1 MKRFLLSFGFM
12 VLAALG
18 VQAQNAFEGLIHYSI
33 TYSQDIPG
41 AEGMLPNASENIVS
55 KQRALTRMI
64 GGMQAA
70 MIGDILYDKAT
81 DSIFIINHGSEKIN
95 TVSASEMEDDNDTPK
110 NKVTKA
116 KEKATIMG
124 YKCRLYE
131 VEITEGDQVMK
142 AKYWI
147 TEDFKPATQGKSG
160 ATNASGL
167 DLPGFPMKV
176 ETELPVP
183 GMDGLFMIMT
193 VTKIQPL
200 AELEENVLSIPASYK
215 RESGLPS
222 LMRMGE

>member
-1 MKRFLLSFGFM
+1 MKRILFSIGFM

-18 VQAQNAFEGLIHYSI
+18 MQAQNTFEGLIHYSI
-33 TYSQDIPG
+33 SYSQDIPG
-41 AEGMLPNASENIVS
+41 AEGMLPEASENIVS
-55 KQRALTRMI
+55 KERALTRMI

-70 MIGDILYDKAT
+70 MIGDVLYDKAT
-81 DSIFIINHGSEKIN
+81 DSIYFINHGSKKVNSIP
-95 TVSASEMEDDNDTPK
+95 ASEMEGEEDTPK
-110 NKVTKA
+110 NKVTKS

-131 VEITEGDQVMK
+131 VEITQGDQVMN
-142 AKYWI
+142 AKYWV

-160 ATNASGL
+160 ATSTSGL

-176 ETELPVP
+176 ETELPIP

-200 AELEENVLSIPASYK
+200 AELEKNVLSIPASYK